1 LPVFVLFV
9 VGGEVVRDFCLTLMM
24 GIIVGTYSS
33 WFVASPIILE
43 WEKRSPKR
51 FK

>member
-1 LPVFVLFV
+1 MH
-9 VGGEVVRDFCLTLMM
+9 DFSLALMI

-33 WFVASPIILE
+33 WFVASPIMVE